1 MYCNTN
7 YSDYI
12 CIGIQIKLEMQE
24 IFNYSNG
31 IIEEVKLEFKRYLF
45 HSINWNSR
53 LIEILGARGVGK
65 TTLMLQKA
73 KLLNRE
79 VPNQAVYISLD
90 DKLMFNHSIVEIADG
105 LEKYGVK
112 YLFLDEVHK
121 YPPKQ
126 RGYDWSAEIKNTYD
140 RYPGLKVIYSGSS
153 ALKIYKGHG
162 DLSRRKSTYRLAGL
176 SFREYLELNRIGN
189 FEVFSLNNLLE
200 SHQEISTT
208 ITKDIKIIPQFKKY
222 LKTGFFPF
230 YNEDPTSYFS
240 RLMNILNVIIETDI
254 PAVSDISFETSL
266 KLKKLL
272 AAIASTVPYVPNLL
286 KLRQQLFI
294 ADQRTLLKY
303 LDYLEKSEVVN
314 TLMQKAKGNKI
325 MQKPDKIY
333 LGNTNYYYCLNMMGE
348 EMGTIRET
356 FFNSQLGVA
365 HELRLPENGDFLV
378 DGKYILEIGGR
389 SKTSRQIKSL
399 NNAYIAQDDIE
410 NGAFNQIPLWIF
422 GFLY

>member
-1 MYCNTN
+1 
-7 YSDYI
+7 
-12 CIGIQIKLEMQE
+12 MQE

-45 HSINWNSR
+45 HRINWNSR

-73 KLLNRE
+73 KLLNSE

-90 DKLMFNHSIVEIADG
+90 DKLMFTHSIVDIADG

-126 RGYDWSAEIKNTYD
+126 KGYDWSAEIKNTYD
-140 RYPGLKVIYSGSS
+140 RYPSLNVIYSGSS

-176 SFREYLELNRIGN
+176 SLREYLELNRIGK
-189 FEVFSLNNLLE
+189 FGDFSLNNLLE
-200 SHQEISTT
+200 SHQEISAS
-208 ITKDIKIIPQFKKY
+208 ITKDIKIIPYFKSY
-222 LKTGFFPF
+222 LRTGYFPF

-240 RLMNILNVIIETDI
+240 RLINILNVIIETDI

-286 KLRQQLFI
+286 KLRQELFI

-314 TLMQKAKGNKI
+314 TLTQKAKGNKI

-333 LGNTNYYYCLNMMGE
+333 LGNTNYFYCLNMMGE

-365 HELRLPENGDFLV
+365 HELRLPKNGDFLV
-378 DGKYILEIGGR
+378 DGKYVFEIGGK
-389 SKTSRQIKSL
+389 SKTPKQIKDL
-399 NNAYIAQDDIE
+399 INAYIAMDDIE
-410 NGAFNQIPLWIF
+410 IGAFRQIPLWIF

>member
-1 MYCNTN
+1 
-7 YSDYI
+7 
-12 CIGIQIKLEMQE
+12 MQE
-24 IFNYSNG
+24 VFNYSNG

-45 HSINWNSR
+45 HLINWNSR
-53 LIEILGARGVGK
+53 LVEILGARGVGK

-73 KLLNRE
+73 RLLNRE

-90 DKLMFNHSIVEIADG
+90 DKLMFNHSIVDVADG

-112 YLFLDEVHK
+112 FLFLDEVHK

-126 RGYDWSAEIKNTYD
+126 KGYDWSAEIKNIYD
-140 RYPGLKVIYSGSS
+140 RYPSLKVIYSGSS

-176 SFREYLELNRIGN
+176 SFREYLELNRIGE
-189 FEVFSLNNLLE
+189 FRDFSLNNLLQ
-200 SHQEISTT
+200 SHQEIAAA
-208 ITKDIKIIPQFKKY
+208 ITKDIKIIPHFKMY
-222 LKTGFFPF
+222 LKTGYFPF
-230 YNEDPTSYFS
+230 YNEDPSSYFS

-266 KLKKLL
+266 KIKKLL

-286 KLRQQLFI
+286 KLRQELLI

-314 TLMQKAKGNKI
+314 TIMQKAKGNKI

-333 LGNTNYYYCLNMMGE
+333 LGNTNYFYGLNMMGE

-356 FFNSQLGVA
+356 YFNSQLGIS

-378 DGKYILEIGGR
+378 DGKYTFEVGGR
-389 SKTSRQIKSL
+389 SKTTKQIKDL
-399 NNAYIAQDDIE
+399 PNAYIAMDDIE
-410 NGAFNQIPLWIF
+410 IGAFNQIPLWIF

>member
-1 MYCNTN
+1 
-7 YSDYI
+7 
-12 CIGIQIKLEMQE
+12 MQE
-24 IFNYSNG
+24 VFNYSNG
-31 IIEEVKLEFKRYLF
+31 IIDEVKLEFKRYLF
-45 HSINWNSR
+45 HLINWDSR

-73 KLLNRE
+73 RLLNSK
-79 VPNQAVYISLD
+79 VSNQAVYISLD
-90 DKLMFNHSIVEIADG
+90 DKLMFNHSIVDIADG

-126 RGYDWSAEIKNTYD
+126 KGYDWTAEIKNTYD
-140 RYPGLKVIYSGSS
+140 RYPGLNIVYSGSS

-162 DLSRRKSTYRLAGL
+162 DLSRRKSTYHFAGL
-176 SFREYLELNRIGN
+176 SFREFLELNRIGT
-189 FEVFSLNNLLE
+189 FRDFSLTSLLE
-200 SHQEISTT
+200 NHQEISASV
-208 ITKDIKIIPQFKKY
+208 TKDIKIIPHFKQY
-222 LKTGFFPF
+222 LKTGYFPF
-230 YNEDPTSYFS
+230 YNEDPPSYFN
-240 RLMNILNVIIETDI
+240 RLLSILNVIIETDI

-286 KLRQQLFI
+286 KLRQELFI

-303 LDYLEKSEVVN
+303 LDYLEKAEVVN
-314 TLMQKAKGNKI
+314 TIMQKAKGNKI

-333 LGNTNYYYCLNMMGE
+333 LGNTNIFYGLNLLGE

-356 FFNSQLGVA
+356 FFNSQLDTA
-365 HELRLPENGDFLV
+365 HELRLPEKGDFLV
-378 DGKYILEIGGR
+378 DGKYIFEVGGR
-389 SKTSRQIKSL
+389 SKTFKQIKDL
-399 NNAYIAQDDIE
+399 NNAYIAVDDIE
-410 NGAFNQIPLWIF
+410 TGAFNQIPLWLF